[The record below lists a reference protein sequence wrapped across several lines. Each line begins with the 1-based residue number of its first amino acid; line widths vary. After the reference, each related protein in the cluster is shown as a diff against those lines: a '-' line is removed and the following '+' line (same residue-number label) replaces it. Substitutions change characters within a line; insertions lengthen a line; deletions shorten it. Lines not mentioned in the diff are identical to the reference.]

1 MNKRPSSF
9 CLYGAFLL
17 TVIFLGSS
25 WMFNKMLLEEGAS
38 PLWAAAIRQCVAA
51 LVLLIVFLIRKP
63 ALKLNKRHVLLI
75 VIYGIFMMGLA
86 HLFAFK
92 GQQYIFSGLS
102 SIIFS
107 FFPLSIV
114 IVSFIVIPAQEPL
127 TLRKVLGTLLGL
139 LGVVII
145 FYSRELIREEGSFLL
160 GSTFILLSVFTNAI
174 PNVFIKR
181 DGKDLDS
188 LVLNT
193 GGMLIGALFLTV
205 SALLFEGTP
214 DFTFT
219 PNMIFAFGYLGIFCS
234 ALAFLLYFWLLRH
247 VSVFKLSLSA
257 YLTPLVAI
265 VLGYLFYNE
274 ILSHNHYIGMLLI
287 FAGIFITEIR
297 TYVKHGTKHI
307 SFTGRNDSHRVL

>member
-1 MNKRPSSF
+1 M
-9 CLYGAFLL
+9 LYGAFLL
-17 TVIFLGSS
+17 CVLFLGSS

-63 ALKLNKRHVLLI
+63 RFTLSKRHLI
-75 VIYGIFMMGLA
+75 LIAIYGVFMMGLA
-86 HLFAFK
+86 HLFAFM

-127 TLRKVLGTLLGL
+127 KPRKIIGTLLGL
-139 LGVVII
+139 LGVVVI
-145 FYSRELIREEGSFLL
+145 FYSRELIQKQESFLL
-160 GSTFILLSVFTNAI
+160 GSTFILLSVFTNAL
-174 PNVFIKR
+174 PNVIIKR
-181 DGKDLDS
+181 DGKNLDS

-193 GGMLIGALFLTV
+193 GGMVIGALFLIA

-219 PNMIFAFGYLGIFCS
+219 PNMLFAFAYLGIFCS
-234 ALAFLLYFWLLRH
+234 ALAFLLYFWMLRH

-265 VLGYLFYNE
+265 ILGYIFYNE

-297 TYVKHGTKHI
+297 GYGKHRTKHL
-307 SFTGRNDSHRVL
+307 SFTGRDTTHRDP